1 MVTELESFKPIGAA
15 KKIKKINHIKQKQ
28 EQKRSFQT
36 NRLFLAHGSLPG
48 HSPSLLGVERRAVS
62 AGILQ
67 MPLLGPGFSGL
78 PLKPTALI
86 KKGLVPQKA
95 LCQCSSK
102 QMIF

>member
-1 MVTELESFKPIGAA
+1 MSV
-15 KKIKKINHIKQKQ
+15 
-28 EQKRSFQT
+28 
-36 NRLFLAHGSLPG
+36 
-48 HSPSLLGVERRAVS
+48 
-62 AGILQ
+62 GILQ

-78 PLKPTALI
+78 LLKPTGLI